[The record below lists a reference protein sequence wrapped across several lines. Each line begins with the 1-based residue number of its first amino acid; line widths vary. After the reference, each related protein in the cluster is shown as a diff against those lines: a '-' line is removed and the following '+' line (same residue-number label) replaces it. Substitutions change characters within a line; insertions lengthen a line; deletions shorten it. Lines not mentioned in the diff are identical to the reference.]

1 MKKKI
6 IIALLT
12 IIVITILSFL
22 GCKYYNYYK
31 IKHAKIEV
39 KLKQDLTANFRDTK
53 KVSDY
58 IKSINGKIIND
69 YEIDTTKVGK
79 KRVEFKF
86 INDDNI
92 KVKYSF
98 NINVLDI
105 TAPVVFLNSSYSIPV
120 NSEATVFN
128 NILCGDD
135 TDVNPECYVDGDFD
149 LSTPGLYPVTF
160 IAKDKSGNKTEVKF
174 DLKIYIPTNSNTTN
188 KKTTTHTYFTDV
200 VKNYKTDNTK
210 IGIDVSGW
218 QGEIDFE
225 KIKNAGVEFIIIKV
239 GGVQKKEKKY
249 YIDSKFKR
257 NIELANEYNIPVGV
271 YFYSYSDSSKEA
283 INDAKWL
290 LEQIK
295 PYKVELGVAYDWED
309 FKNFNSYN
317 LSFFGLTSMAEEFLN
332 IVEKAGYKG
341 MIYGSKTYLERIWLD
356 YKYDTWLAHYTDH
369 TSYEGDY
376 KYWQM
381 CDDGIIDGI
390 NTPVDIDI
398 MYENK
403 E

>member
-6 IIALLT
+6 LIIL
-12 IIVITILSFL
+12 IVIISLILLSFL
-22 GCKYYNYYK
+22 GYKYYGYYK
-31 IKHAKIEV
+31 VKHAKIEV
-39 KLKQDLTANFRDTK
+39 KLKKDLTVNFRETK

-58 IKSINGKIIND
+58 IESINGKIIND
-69 YEIDTTKVGK
+69 YEIDSTKIGK
-79 KRVEFKF
+79 QKIEFKF
-86 INDDNI
+86 INNDGI

-105 TAPVVFLNSSYSIPV
+105 TAPVVFLNNSYSIPV
-120 NSEATVFN
+120 NSEATIFE

-135 TDVNPECYVDGDFD
+135 TDNNPECYVDGDFD

-174 DLKIYIPTNSNTTN
+174 NLKIYVPNPNQTNNTT
-188 KKTTTHTYFTDV
+188 KTTTHTYFTDI

-239 GGVQKKEKKY
+239 GGTKGTRKDY
-249 YIDSKFKR
+249 YVDSKFIR

-283 INDAKWL
+283 IKDAKWL

-295 PYKVELGVAYDWED
+295 PYKVELGVAFDWED
-309 FKNFNSYN
+309 FKDFNSYN
-317 LSFFGLTSMAEEFLN
+317 LSFFGLTSMAEDFLN
-332 IVEKAGYKG
+332 TVESAGYKG

-369 TSYEGDY
+369 TSYAGDY
-376 KYWQM
+376 KYWQL
-381 CDDGIIDGI
+381 CDDGVIDGI
-390 NTPVDIDI
+390 NAPVDIDI
-398 MYENK
+398 MYEK